1 MSSQKATTPRPW
13 YCADSLTDEYLDV
26 ARAGENLKMIKTIKA
41 IQSLIANIGVIALGA
56 IGILY
61 ASGNATYIVVSA
73 IITLGLLNGVMA
85 VDYASIAQAIIELS
99 PDVDASN
106 NDDGDDSD

>member
-13 YCADSLTDEYLDV
+13 YCIDALTDDYLDIG
-26 ARAGENLKMIKTIKA
+26 RAGENLKMIKTIKA
-41 IQSLIANIGVIALGA
+41 IQSLIANIGVIGLGA

-61 ASGNATYIVVSA
+61 AGGNATYIVVSA

-85 VDYASIAQAIIELS
+85 VDYASVAQAIIELS
-99 PDVDASN
+99 HDVKTP
-106 NDDGDDSD
+106 NDDGDNSD